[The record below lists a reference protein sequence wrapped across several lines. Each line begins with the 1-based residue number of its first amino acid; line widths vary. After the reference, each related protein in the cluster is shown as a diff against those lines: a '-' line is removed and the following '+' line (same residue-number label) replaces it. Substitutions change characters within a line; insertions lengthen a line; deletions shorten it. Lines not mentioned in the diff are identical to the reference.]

1 VSSDISE
8 RKAVSTIGQRA
19 RWEATEFRL
28 GAPGTVRV
36 NTVSYGAES
45 GEHVYLVIVE
55 DGETVEWTCPA
66 DEYQPGRC
74 KHRHAVESNP
84 TVLEA
89 GSASVEEMREA
100 RR

>member
-36 NTVSYGAES
+36 DTVSYGAES

-66 DEYQPGRC
+66 DEYQQKC
-74 KHRHAVESNP
+74 KHRIAVEAN
-84 TVLEA
+84 TAVLEA
-89 GSASVEEMREA
+89 GNASVERMREA

>member
-8 RKAVSTIGQRA
+8 RKAVSTIEQRA
-19 RWEATEFRL
+19 RWEATESRL

-36 NTVSYGAES
+36 DTVSYGAES

-66 DEYQPGRC
+66 DEYQQKC
-74 KHRHAVESNP
+74 KHRIAVEAN
-84 TVLEA
+84 TAVLEA
-89 GSASVEEMREA
+89 GNASVERMREA